1 MLNIAPHIELMQN
14 NQKIF
19 KTIICA
25 AAIAITFFACKN
37 DETTGQGN
45 LMKNGSTILIMGS
58 ESEMKLVGFLTS
70 EYLKEH
76 PGIKIELS
84 GGGSAIGI
92 DALINNQAHIAN
104 TSRAITKE
112 EMQQAKA
119 NGVNPLQLIIAM
131 DAVSIITNPKVGI
144 DSLSLNQ
151 LSGLFSGKI
160 KNWKEVGGADQ
171 AVIVIGRN
179 ENSGSYHYLLDHL
192 RIDGYAQGSRVK
204 AGNKEIVEEV
214 SKQEGAIGYVNLGSI
229 YDDEEKPCKTVWVA
243 SIYVSGGQAYSP
255 YQMEFVRNGEYPL
268 ARPLYQYINAPVSKN
283 VEALLRYE
291 LSANIQT
298 HLHELGYFPITSI
311 YKTINKKNG
320 F

>member
-1 MLNIAPHIELMQN
+1 MKN
-14 NQKIF
+14 NHGIF
-19 KTIICA
+19 LIIICV
-25 AAIAITFFACKN
+25 AAIAITFFSCKEESNDPQNLLKN
-37 DETTGQGN
+37 D
-45 LMKNGSTILIMGS
+45 STILIMGS
-58 ESEMKLVGFLTS
+58 ESEMKLVGFLSS
-70 EYLKEH
+70 EYLKAH
-76 PGIKIELS
+76 PGIKIELT
-84 GGGSAIGI
+84 GGGSAVGI
-92 DALINNQAHIAN
+92 EALINNRAHIAN
-104 TSRAITKE
+104 TSRAITNE
-112 EMQQAKA
+112 EMKQAKA

-131 DAVSIITNPKVGI
+131 DAISIITNPKVGI
-144 DSLSLNQ
+144 DSLSLDQ

-192 RIDGYAQGSRVK
+192 RIESYATGSRVI

-214 SKQEGAIGYVNLGSI
+214 SKQAGAIGYVNLGSI

-243 SIYVSGGQAYSP
+243 SVYVSGGQAYSP

-268 ARPLYQYINAPVSKN
+268 TRPLYQYINAPVSEN
-283 VEALLRYE
+283 VESLLRYE
-291 LSANIQT
+291 LTSNIQT
-298 HLHELGYFPITSI
+298 HLHEIGYFPITSI